1 GIWYARWKR
10 FKFEEGVRMLQKLT
24 ADCHTQPF
32 KGPFSVTRIQP
43 SAIFTE
49 NTRDSAFG
57 PLSTIDHAVMSEGLT
72 VKMHEHVNDEIFS
85 YVFSGTSYHKD
96 SDGFEVPLT
105 PGKLMMMNAGSGFKH
120 EEMVKEGQ
128 VEMLQIFVRPDQ
140 SNLKPMIQFHDKPSD
155 QRDWYVM
162 VGPKSSDAPIIVRNN
177 VYIFDAHP
185 KSGDTLNIPEYEG
198 YQPFLYVL
206 DGEISVNDITL
217 GKQEAVTDLDDSIP
231 PLTVHKDATLVL
243 FLVDLQSTGTLD
255 GTI

>member
-1 GIWYARWKR
+1 MLCFCFFFSSRRRHTRSKR
-10 FKFEEGVRMLQKLT
+10 
-24 ADCHTQPF
+24 DW
-32 KGPFSVTRIQP
+32 S
-43 SAIFTE
+43 
-49 NTRDSAFG
+49 
-57 PLSTIDHAVMSEGLT
+57 
-72 VKMHEHVNDEIFS
+72 
-85 YVFSGTSYHKD
+85 
-96 SDGFEVPLT
+96 SDVC
-105 PGKLMMMNAGSGFKH
+105 S
-120 EEMVKEGQ
+120 
-128 VEMLQIFVRPDQ
+128 
-140 SNLKPMIQFHDKPSD
+140 SD
-155 QRDWYVM
+155 LQRDWYVM

-255 GTI
+255 GTISGEHHRK